1 MGRDRRR
8 DRETRTDRDGDGG
21 GGGGLVRMCP
31 QLRARNPTGRGH
43 CLPDSCRSEDFSK
56 TKGPPLIPPGQVI
69 SAQGHLEKP
78 GNPKAQQFSPKPQ
91 PQGFKTLLSSPQSGQ
106 SLQFGSWVSVSVH
119 VFWSCPVVT
128 CQTQSL
134 GKATS
139 PQPCEPQFIQGNSL
153 SLSGQNT
160 S

>member
-1 MGRDRRR
+1 MLLIPCNENGPSP
-8 DRETRTDRDGDGG
+8 GVF
-21 GGGGLVRMCP
+21 L
-31 QLRARNPTGRGH
+31 LRLTLKKNQTNSTQSLNSSIQSRA
-43 CLPDSCRSEDFSK
+43 SASK

-91 PQGFKTLLSSPQSGQ
+91 PQGFRTLLSSPQSGQ

-119 VFWSCPVVT
+119 VFWSCPIVT